1 MELIVI
7 SKIVMERLDISHDQ
21 IEEELARLTHK
32 DQEPAE
38 GDSVESPE
46 AGTDGDHQ

>member
-7 SKIVMERLDISHDQ
+7 SKIVMKKLEISHEQ
-21 IEEELARLTHK
+21 VKEELARLTHK
-32 DQEPAE
+32 DQEPAK
-38 GDSVESPE
+38 GDSVESQD